1 MAKRRAESGEEKGN
15 WLDTYADMVTLLL
28 CFFVLLYSASS
39 VDETKWQYIYQSFT
53 SSGSYINPFV
63 MDEQPKNNA
72 ADTNGN
78 AEAPPNTQNGG
89 TTSEQTEGLPSDFNQ
104 LYSFLKTTTDKNDLG
119 QYVYIE
125 QTPTRIFIR
134 FNNTIMFDGNSAVLK
149 EEGKQVLNKFM
160 PGIKAVNKY
169 IKSCSVSGHTAKA
182 VSDVND
188 WDLSAARASSVVK
201 YMDYNRCVDS
211 EKFTVEG
218 KACYTPIAD
227 NSTAEGRATNRRVE
241 IMIVRAQ
248 LDTTSQAVIDDI
260 LKYEYRLNGANT
272 DPYERN
278 DSNSSDV
285 NSDVVNE
292 IIDNMESK
300 YDSNPGDGNN
310 STNAAGPKYE
320 PSYTGIPTDILT
332 SAPTETSE

>member
-1 MAKRRAESGEEKGN
+1 MAKRRAGGGEEKGN

-160 PGIKAVNKY
+160 PVTKSVNKY
-169 IKSCSVSGHTAKA
+169 IKSCEVSGHTAFA
-182 VSDVND
+182 V
-188 WDLSAARASSVVK
+188 
-201 YMDYNRCVDS
+201 
-211 EKFTVEG
+211 
-218 KACYTPIAD
+218 
-227 NSTAEGRATNRRVE
+227 
-241 IMIVRAQ
+241 
-248 LDTTSQAVIDDI
+248 
-260 LKYEYRLNGANT
+260 
-272 DPYERN
+272 
-278 DSNSSDV
+278 
-285 NSDVVNE
+285 
-292 IIDNMESK
+292 
-300 YDSNPGDGNN
+300 
-310 STNAAGPKYE
+310 
-320 PSYTGIPTDILT
+320 
-332 SAPTETSE
+332 

>member
-1 MAKRRAESGEEKGN
+1 MAKRKAASGEEKGN

-63 MDEQPKNNA
+63 MDEQPSNNA

-78 AEAPPNTQNGG
+78 AESPPNTENGG
-89 TTSEQTEGLPSDFNQ
+89 TTSEEIEGLPSDFNE
-104 LYSFLKTTTDKNDLG
+104 LYTYLKTTTDKNDLG
-119 QYVYIE
+119 QYVYLE

-134 FNNTIMFDGNSAVLK
+134 FDNTIMFDGNSAVLK
-149 EEGKQVLNKFM
+149 DEGKQALNLFM

-169 IKSCSVSGHTAKA
+169 IKSCEVSGHTAKA

-201 YMDYNRCVDS
+201 YMDYNRCIDS

-227 NSTAEGRATNRRVE
+227 NETPEGRAANRRVE

-272 DPYERN
+272 DPYERDEN
-278 DSNSSDV
+278 NNSDV
-285 NSDVVNE
+285 DSDVVNE
-292 IIDNMESK
+292 IIDNMENK
-300 YDSNPGDGNN
+300 YEDEAGNGSSDGNL
-310 STNAAGPKYE
+310 TGPVYQ

-332 SAPTETSE
+332 SAPAETAE